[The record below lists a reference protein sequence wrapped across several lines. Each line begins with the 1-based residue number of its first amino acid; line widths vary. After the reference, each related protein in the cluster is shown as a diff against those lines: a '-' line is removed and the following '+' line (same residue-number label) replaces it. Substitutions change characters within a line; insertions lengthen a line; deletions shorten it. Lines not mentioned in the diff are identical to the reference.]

1 MIYSSQNKSPQFH
14 ESAYVAPTAVVSG
27 DVRIGSGAAVL
38 HYAVITSEGAPIEIG
53 EGCVVMEHAVVR
65 ATSKAVK
72 IGEYSII
79 APHASLVDV
88 SLPDDSMVPTGA
100 TQGENARARN
110 AETYAA
116 FLRKAHADDAEETRA
131 KPPAPPP
138 KLSAQKSVEVEGIDS
153 AMMQELA
160 ELEHR
165 RQEALR
171 KQHGSK

>member
-1 MIYSSQNKSPQFH
+1 MMYSSQNKKPQID

-27 DVRIGSGAAVL
+27 DVKIGAGAALL
-38 HYAVITSEGAPIEIG
+38 HYAVVTSEGGPIEIG
-53 EGCVVMEHAVVR
+53 EGCVVMEHAVIR
-65 ATSKAVK
+65 ATSKPVK
-72 IGEYSII
+72 IGEYSVI

-88 SLPDDSMVPTGA
+88 SLPDDSHVPTGA

-116 FLRKAHADDAEETRA
+116 FLRKAHGNDAQEERSSV
-131 KPPAPPP
+131 APPP
-138 KLSAQKSVEVEGIDS
+138 RISAQKSIEVQGVDD

-171 KQHGSK
+171 KQRGKG